1 MDCENCDYCEIANC
15 DCEENT
21 ISQITQFSFVNVGH
35 NRNTTQFDFQK
46 GRNCESCENDYIED
60 FFEKNWLIETKF

>member
-21 ISQITQFSFVNVGH
+21 ISQITQFSFVSVGR
-35 NRNTTQFDFQK
+35 NRNTTQFDFQV
-46 GRNCESCENDYIED
+46 GRNCESCEIIILKI
-60 FFEKNWLIETKF
+60 FLEKNWLIETKF